1 MKTLISLFAIT
12 LFSSSCNT
20 HSQESK
26 PVSISD
32 LNYMEISLENDEPWI
47 ANIETTQGVAKMLNL
62 VQGFSRDYS
71 VLQSNLEYEFQILFL
86 KCSMTGEAHNQL
98 HNYLIPMVA
107 LFEDIAKDDAEVSAL
122 AVEKLKLHLE
132 GYSLFF
138 E

>member
-98 HNYLIPMVA
+98 HNYLIPMVVI
-107 LFEDIAKDDAEVSAL
+107 FEDIAKDDVEVSAL
-122 AVEKLKLHLE
+122 AVEKLKLHLQ

>member
-32 LNYMEISLENDEPWI
+32 LNYMEISLENDERWI

-62 VQGFSRDYS
+62 VQGFSGDYS
-71 VLQSNLEYEFQILFL
+71 LLHSNLEQEFQTLFL

-107 LFEDIAKDDAEVSAL
+107 LFEDIAKDDAEVSTL